1 MDMFIGKEIFKRL
14 SNINQDNINK
24 LQTCYNNSFDNANAY
39 FFGFIIIYTLSEGN
53 ATAIDILHQI
63 QEKYLDD
70 TVLKEFYCK
79 LLKYKI
85 TGQRLSY
92 IYENNCDSNID
103 ILINTD
109 LAQFANV
116 YFYNFY

>member
-1 MDMFIGKEIFKRL
+1 MDIFIGKEIFKRL
-14 SNINQDNINK
+14 SNINEENINK
-24 LQTCYNNSFDNANAY
+24 FQTCYNNTLDNANAY
-39 FFGFIIIYTLSEGN
+39 FFGFIIIYTLSEG
-53 ATAIDILHQI
+53 TPKAIEILHKI

-70 TVLKEFYCK
+70 NVLKEFYCK

-92 IYENNCDSNID
+92 IYENNCDSNVD
-103 ILINTD
+103 ILINAD
-109 LAQFANV
+109 LSQFANV